1 MEESRADFSEGGV
14 WRFQIRKEK
23 AGFLSIKF
31 QPRGLEDRQI
41 SGEICKYEG
50 ERAKT
55 GKKRSLAKQHH
66 GGGGGVFLNI
76 YNSGLISAEPVEKG
90 GRWAAGAKEE
100 AFFIWALS
108 KESIQA
114 TLLLWNVFQLHNG
127 GHVEAFFCVRSTCKR
142 YHCCYVFIVP
152 PVRGGNQVEIR
163 LIDFCLLCLY
173 MQLCMCMQ
181 SLH

>member
-14 WRFQIRKEK
+14 WRFQIWKEK

-41 SGEICKYEG
+41 SSEICKYEG

-55 GKKRSLAKQHH
+55 GGKKDSLAKQHH

-76 YNSGLISAEPVEKG
+76 YNSGPISAEPVEKG
-90 GRWAAGAKEE
+90 GRWAAGSKEE
-100 AFFIWALS
+100 TFFIWALS

-114 TLLLWNVFQLHNG
+114 ALLLWNVFLLHNG
-127 GHVEAFFCVRSTCKR
+127 GHVEACLCSLHLQEIPLLLCL
-142 YHCCYVFIVP
+142 P
-152 PVRGGNQVEIR
+152 PVRGGNQVKIR
-163 LIDFCLLCLY
+163 RIDFICFVCIYSLY
-173 MQLCMCMQ
+173 TE
-181 SLH
+181 